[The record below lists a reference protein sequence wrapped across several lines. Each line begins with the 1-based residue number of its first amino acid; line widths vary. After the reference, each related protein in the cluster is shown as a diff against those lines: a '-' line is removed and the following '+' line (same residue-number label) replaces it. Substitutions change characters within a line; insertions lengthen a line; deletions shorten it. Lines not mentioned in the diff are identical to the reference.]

1 VYVLLVAFQV
11 PPPIFLVMV
20 VKGTVLKPL
29 AAIVA
34 FICPPEPLPNE
45 AIKRGVVN
53 FGAQLSQF
61 VPSK

>member
-1 VYVLLVAFQV
+1 MYVLLFAFQV

-34 FICPPEPLPNE
+34 FICPPEPLPKE
-45 AIKRGVVN
+45 AVKTAN
-53 FGAQLSQF
+53 PDCGAQDCQE